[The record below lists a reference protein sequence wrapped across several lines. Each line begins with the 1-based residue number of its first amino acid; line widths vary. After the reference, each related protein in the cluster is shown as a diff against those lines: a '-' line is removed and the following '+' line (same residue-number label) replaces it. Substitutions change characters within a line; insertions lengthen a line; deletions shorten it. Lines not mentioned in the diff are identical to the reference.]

1 MSVFFVAIPG
11 ELLAQGSMQLPG
23 AETAQPNEVRAV
35 TLDVTYYGSRS
46 IQYNGFPTN
55 TENLP
60 TAAGSLN
67 QARRIARSEGLELL
81 NQAIANKEESWRGR
95 RGSNPRPPT

>member
-35 TLDVTYYGSRS
+35 TLDVTYYGSRQHS
-46 IQYNGFPTN
+46 IQRFSYKHGKSTHCCWII
-55 TENLP
+55 ESG
-60 TAAGSLN
+60 AEDCA
-67 QARRIARSEGLELL
+67 QRRFG
-81 NQAIANKEESWRGR
+81 
-95 RGSNPRPPT
+95 TT